1 MLAFRG
7 CNCASQVGNVL
18 QYRLCSPHKV
28 KSDVLSASYTFGKM
42 PLDFQTF
49 RQCRIHQ
56 KEPTLLHHACTRLHA
71 AYTPSARRYVLPHNR
86 ATTTTRN
93 ANGRAEILSEQQKFR
108 PPVNDKTRSYKP
120 KNDLP
125 QPTKIP
131 VRTAFFT
138 LCKQPLVQTA
148 V

>member
-1 MLAFRG
+1 MQAPLHTIYYLPFCLHLTLLTKRPLIFKRF
-7 CNCASQVGNVL
+7 SSVG
-18 QYRLCSPHKV
+18 SIK
-28 KSDVLSASYTFGKM
+28 KK
-42 PLDFQTF
+42 
-49 RQCRIHQ
+49 
-56 KEPTLLHHACTRLHA
+56 PTLLHNACTCLHA
-71 AYTPSARRYVLPHNR
+71 AYTPSAHRYVLPHNR

-93 ANGRAEILSEQQKFR
+93 ANGRTDFLSEQQKFR

-131 VRTAFFT
+131 VRTVFIT

>member
-1 MLAFRG
+1 MQAPLHTIYYLPFCLHLALLAKHPLIFKRF
-7 CNCASQVGNVL
+7 SSVG
-18 QYRLCSPHKV
+18 SIK
-28 KSDVLSASYTFGKM
+28 KK
-42 PLDFQTF
+42 
-49 RQCRIHQ
+49 
-56 KEPTLLHHACTRLHA
+56 PTLLHHACTCLYA

-93 ANGRAEILSEQQKFR
+93 ANGRAEFLSEQQKFH
-108 PPVNDKTRSYKP
+108 PPVNDRTRSYKP
-120 KNDLP
+120 KSYLS